1 MDRRNFLKLSGTG
14 TLGAGLLLAGCDILE
29 TDSRAADPS
38 GDINLLKKVVEMEG
52 VAVATYQFA
61 AASGVLSTPVVIE
74 TAVAF
79 MDSHRTHA
87 VYINNVLQSLGGA
100 TVNWESVQKDPRA
113 AGVSS
118 ESQVVSLAT
127 ILEYEAAKA
136 YFEHMFNSVLSTREA
151 KKALADIY
159 PIEAAHYLKYR
170 ELQGL
175 SGITSTDLF
184 TALGSP

>member
-1 MDRRNFLKLSGTG
+1 MDRRAFLKLSGTG
-14 TLGAGLLLAGCDILE
+14 AVGAGLLLTGCDILE
-29 TDSRAADPS
+29 SDSTVTDPS
-38 GDINLLKKVVEMEG
+38 GDIDLLKKVVEMEG

-61 AASGVLSTPVVIE
+61 AASGVLSTQVVID

-79 MDSHRTHA
+79 MESHRTHA
-87 VYINNVLQSLGGA
+87 VYINNVLKAIGGSP
-100 TVNWESVQKDPRA
+100 VNWETVQKDPRA
-113 AGVSS
+113 NGVSS

-127 ILEYEAAKA
+127 LLEYEAAKA
-136 YFEHMFNSVLSTREA
+136 YFEHMFNSVLTTREA

-175 SGITSTDLF
+175 SGITETDLF
-184 TALGSP
+184 TALSSP